1 MTLFSKAVIFPG
13 RLSIQGH
20 ILLAQLALS
29 KRGCETFKKGHSHKM
44 VKFMLIVYFHGAMNY
59 NSIFFFLNSKPSPNF
74 KPPPGH
80 PYVELFFSKLKRKL
94 FYFLPGKLQ
103 AYNLAKEEWLTMQ
116 SVEEDGSIIIKL
128 VDEGSSVVV

>member
-1 MTLFSKAVIFPG
+1 
-13 RLSIQGH
+13 
-20 ILLAQLALS
+20 
-29 KRGCETFKKGHSHKM
+29 M

-74 KPPPGH
+74 KPPLGH